1 MKIDCSI
8 TENYLKEKA
17 RMIEHTEDS
26 MCTAICDDCPL
37 CSDNNGT
44 NASCDEFD
52 MLYPNKAIEIV
63 QKWSDEHPQMTMLD
77 KFKEQHPKGMCS
89 GKGTPIMCPYHLGYE
104 KSKNEECRNYKGNC
118 VKCWNRPYTEDNE

>member
-8 TENYLKEKA
+8 TENYLKEKR
-17 RMIEHTEDS
+17 RMCKALGCKDCEIAKEKIHLWCREY
-26 MCTAICDDCPL
+26 CEKYPKNAIAL
-37 CSDNNGT
+37 
-44 NASCDEFD
+44 
-52 MLYPNKAIEIV
+52 V
-63 QKWSDEHPQMTMLD
+63 QKWSDEHPQMTMLE

-118 VKCWNRPYTEDNE
+118 VKCWNRPYTEDSK